1 MILFFFILVCNYYSI
16 IYTFTAEYIDAL
28 IEKTKQL
35 CKDGGT
41 RSQTQSSDIP
51 KPLSSQYEKPE
62 KAVAIKSHKSRF
74 NLPSTSSS

>member
-1 MILFFFILVCNYYSI
+1 MQLLQYH
-16 IYTFTAEYIDAL
+16 TFTAEYIDAL
-28 IEKTKQL
+28 IEKTKL